1 MLIQPPLHSAST
13 GRPRRDDRTTGDLM
27 RSPRNGVFWKLCSG
41 AAWRDVPRRYGK
53 WRTVYDR
60 FALYRSSIS

>member
-1 MLIQPPLHSAST
+1 
-13 GRPRRDDRTTGDLM
+13 M